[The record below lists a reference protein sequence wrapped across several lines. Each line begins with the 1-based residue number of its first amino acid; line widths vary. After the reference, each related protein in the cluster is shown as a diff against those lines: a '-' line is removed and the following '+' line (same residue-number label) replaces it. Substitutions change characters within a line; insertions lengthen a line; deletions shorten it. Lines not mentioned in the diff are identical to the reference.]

1 MAGWLVV
8 CCMALLLVLPAAGA
22 AERDDALRYLARGTD
37 AYRLGDIVEATQE
50 WSQAIAFCR
59 LDSDRDLEIE
69 ARGRR
74 GEAFEM
80 LGHVEAAI
88 GDLEPALAAARVLN
102 DQRRIAALA
111 GALGNAYF
119 HARRLTESE
128 PLLVESLALARA
140 NSARE
145 IEAASANNWG
155 NLVAAQGR
163 DAEAIAAYGEATGMG
178 LRGAFQATALT
189 NRARVEL
196 RLGHAPQARSDLAGA
211 SHELALLPDGPDEA
225 LALVAVGRVAM
236 SAPAGDEAAQ
246 NLAYDA
252 LMAASAIGERLHE
265 RRAQSLALG
274 FLGEM
279 YGRAGNAGD
288 ALRLTDRAIFL
299 AQQGGAANDIL
310 YRWQWQRGR
319 LLRKSGDR
327 GGAIVAY
334 RAAAA
339 AIDAVRQDIPVD
351 YNNGVSSFR
360 ETIGPLFLELADLLL
375 QQARET
381 FDRGER
387 RSLLVAAQEAVET
400 MKTAEVKD
408 YFHDECLGVARS
420 REEFITK
427 LDPGTAALYPIVL
440 PDRLELLLSL
450 PDDIVEVTVPI
461 GRAEIAQEVGFLR
474 ALMETGRSDDYLPYA
489 RRVYD
494 RIVRPIDD
502 KLQAAH
508 IDTIVFIPDG
518 VLRTIPLGAL
528 NDGQHFLIERYA
540 VATAP
545 GLALVQPK
553 GDTPIGEQRA
563 LVAGLTVKV
572 GNFAALPQV
581 AGELAAVGAAMHGDV
596 IRDEGFRVAEMQRR
610 LEEIPYTVVHI
621 ASHGVFRS
629 DGSGSYIL
637 TYDGNLSIDRLSRDV
652 KVTSLR
658 EQPLELLTLSA
669 CETALGDDR
678 AALGLAGIAV
688 KAGAET
694 AVASLWLINDA
705 AAGQL
710 MPAFYRNL
718 GIAGITKA
726 KAMQQAQVAMLR
738 GGRFAHPSNWAAFL
752 VIGNWR

>member
-1 MAGWLVV
+1 
-8 CCMALLLVLPAAGA
+8 
-22 AERDDALRYLARGTD
+22 
-37 AYRLGDIVEATQE
+37 
-50 WSQAIAFCR
+50 
-59 LDSDRDLEIE
+59 
-69 ARGRR
+69 
-74 GEAFEM
+74 
-80 LGHVEAAI
+80 
-88 GDLEPALAAARVLN
+88 
-102 DQRRIAALA
+102 
-111 GALGNAYF
+111 
-119 HARRLTESE
+119 
-128 PLLVESLALARA
+128 
-140 NSARE
+140 
-145 IEAASANNWG
+145 
-155 NLVAAQGR
+155 
-163 DAEAIAAYGEATGMG
+163 
-178 LRGAFQATALT
+178 
-189 NRARVEL
+189 
-196 RLGHAPQARSDLAGA
+196 
-211 SHELALLPDGPDEA
+211 
-225 LALVAVGRVAM
+225 
-236 SAPAGDEAAQ
+236 
-246 NLAYDA
+246 
-252 LMAASAIGERLHE
+252 
-265 RRAQSLALG
+265 
-274 FLGEM
+274 M
-279 YGRAGNAGD
+279 YGRAGNAAPTRFASPTG
-288 ALRLTDRAIFL
+288 RSFSRSRA
-299 AQQGGAANDIL
+299 APPTTSSTAGNGSAA
-310 YRWQWQRGR
+310 GCCAS
-319 LLRKSGDR
+319 SGDR
-327 GGAIVAY
+327 AGAIVAY

-408 YFHDECLGVARS
+408 YFHDECLGVART

-652 KVTSLR
+652 KVDEPAR
-658 EQPLELLTLSA
+658 EAARAPDLERVR
-669 CETALGDDR
+669 DR
-678 AALGLAGIAV
+678 ARRRSCRARPRRHRGQGRRRDRRRV
-688 KAGAET
+688 
-694 AVASLWLINDA
+694 AVAH
-705 AAGQL
+705 Q
-710 MPAFYRNL
+710 
-718 GIAGITKA
+718 
-726 KAMQQAQVAMLR
+726 
-738 GGRFAHPSNWAAFL
+738 
-752 VIGNWR
+752 